1 MRRGYEKVRMAA
13 AVLAMSL
20 SLSACGM
27 DSLVDALGTSGKS
40 QETAGETQEA
50 SVESQGAAAESQEA
64 SGETQEEPEESQGAT
79 ADSQEVPERGEN
91 APLHPL
97 VQEQYLS
104 DYDDSFRQLAYTEYA
119 SVGIRCADE
128 KYAPLEAVLD
138 RYNQDRKAEAER
150 IHGELLEAAKA
161 DSEMSEHFYRYENVY
176 SVYILLADEQ
186 VFSFVRENY
195 DYMGGAHGETSF
207 FCANLDAETGEELR
221 LSDVISHEDAFWKY
235 V

>member
-50 SVESQGAAAESQEA
+50 TVESQGAAAESQEATVESQGAAAESQEA

-161 DSEMSEHFYRYENVY
+161 DS
-176 SVYILLADEQ
+176 
-186 VFSFVRENY
+186 
-195 DYMGGAHGETSF
+195 
-207 FCANLDAETGEELR
+207 
-221 LSDVISHEDAFWKY
+221 
-235 V
+235 

>member
-1 MRRGYEKVRMAA
+1 MRRGYEKVCMAA

-50 SVESQGAAAESQEA
+50 TVEFQGAAAESQEA
-64 SGETQEEPEESQGAT
+64 SGETQEAPEESQGA
-79 ADSQEVPERGEN
+79 APDSQEVPERGEN

-161 DSEMSEHFYRYENVY
+161 DSEMSEHFYRYENVD
-176 SVYILLADEQ
+176 SVDILRADEQ

-195 DYMGGAHGETSF
+195 D
-207 FCANLDAETGEELR
+207 
-221 LSDVISHEDAFWKY
+221 
-235 V
+235 

>member
-1 MRRGYEKVRMAA
+1 MRRGYEKVCMAV

-50 SVESQGAAAESQEA
+50 TGESQGAAAESQEA
-64 SGETQEEPEESQGAT
+64 FGETQEEPEESQGAA

-91 APLHPL
+91 TPLHPL

-128 KYAPLEAVLD
+128 KYARTNTWSISAIVNRGLPEVTLSPASTYLVSTVPS
-138 RYNQDRKAEAER
+138 
-150 IHGELLEAAKA
+150 IGGH
-161 DSEMSEHFYRYENVY
+161 
-176 SVYILLADEQ
+176 ILHL
-186 VFSFVRENY
+186 S
-195 DYMGGAHGETSF
+195 
-207 FCANLDAETGEELR
+207 R
-221 LSDVISHEDAFWKY
+221 LSSIWAIWTSIVLISHRILSLFCR
-235 V
+235 